1 MTDNKIEITFP
12 ENIPVCNVELLNP
25 YANNPRTHSDEQIEQ
40 LMASMR
46 EFGFTNP
53 ILADRDT
60 KEVIAGHGRLLA
72 ARKLGLRQVPVI
84 FLAHLNETKRRKLII
99 ADNQLALNAGWDM
112 ELLATELSALNEL
125 GESLDVL
132 GFEDEFLDEV
142 LNTQIEEN
150 ESPEERIE
158 KLIERYG
165 VPPFSILDVRQ
176 GYWQKRKK
184 EWKDLIQEKGESRE
198 HTLFKTDSYMNKI
211 GTVSI
216 LDPVLCE
223 TLINWFA
230 LPKKTKCI
238 DPFAGDTS
246 FGFVSSLKECEFIGI
261 ELRPEQVELN
271 RARSKKF
278 NLNAQYI
285 CDDGQNILKHVAPDS
300 QDFLFS
306 CPPYYDLEVYSD
318 LEKDASNQE
327 TYEDFLKIITNAFS
341 GAIKTLKNNRFAAIV
356 VSNIRNNKTGLYRN
370 FVNDIIKLFQNNG
383 MLFYNDI
390 ILVDVAGSAAMR
402 ANHNMQNRKVVKTH
416 QNVLI
421 FYKGDPKKIPEIY
434 NNSVFVD
441 NYTNT
446 EQQNAKINVNTD
458 IIGKLD
464 PVLYETL
471 INWFSLGKGSKCID
485 LYANDTCPAFVS
497 AIKECKYTGFT
508 NNSKAIQKN
517 KTETHKERNIKY
529 ICSSNILEYVEEK
542 TQDFLFSVLP
552 EITNEKEYKKLLTKF
567 EVDFSQAIKSL
578 NENRF
583 AAIVLSNYRNHE
595 IGCCF
600 PLTDDIV
607 KIFTDNGMAFYNDIV
622 FLENIIEA
630 QNEKNNEMLERKVV
644 PVHKN
649 VLIFYKGRPSQIKS
663 TFTNIIEE
671 ESNESSSKT

>member
-12 ENIPVCNVELLNP
+12 ENIPVCNIEILNP
-25 YANNPRTHSDEQIEQ
+25 YANNPRTHSNEQIDQ
-40 LMASMR
+40 LMESMR

-53 ILADRDT
+53 ILADKDT

-112 ELLATELSALNEL
+112 ELLATELSALNEM

-132 GFEDEFLDEV
+132 GFEDEFIDDI
-142 LNTQIEEN
+142 LNTQLEEN
-150 ESPEERIE
+150 QTPEEHIE
-158 KLIERYG
+158 KLVDKFG
-165 VPPFSILDVRQ
+165 VPPFSVLDVRQ

-184 EWKDLIQEKGESRE
+184 DWKELIREKGESRE
-198 HTLFKTDSYMNKI
+198 NTLFRTDSYMNEI

-223 TLINWFA
+223 TLINWFG

-246 FGFVSSLKECEFIGI
+246 FGVVSALKGCEFVGI
-261 ELRPEQVELN
+261 ELRPEQVSINQERCN
-271 RARSKKF
+271 RL

-285 CDDGQNILKHVAPDS
+285 CDDGQNILKHVAPES

-318 LEKDASNQE
+318 LEQDASNQE

-356 VSNIRNNKTGLYRN
+356 VSNIRNTKTGTYRN

-383 MLFYNDI
+383 MYFYNDI
-390 ILVDVAGSAAMR
+390 ILVDVVGSAAMR
-402 ANHNMQNRKVVKTH
+402 AKHNMKNSKVVKTH

-421 FYKGDPKKIPEIY
+421 FYKGDLKKIPEIY
-434 NNSVFVD
+434 NQPIFVD
-441 NYTNT
+441 NYISNEKQETKENTNT
-446 EQQNAKINVNTD
+446 EEF
-458 IIGKLD
+458 GKLD
-464 PVLYETL
+464 PVLFDTL
-471 INWFSLGKGSKCID
+471 TNWFGLGKGTKCID
-485 LYANDTCPAFVS
+485 IYANDTCPALVS
-497 AIKECKYTGFT
+497 AIKECEYIGFT
-508 NNSKAIQKN
+508 TDSAKVQQN
-517 KTETHKERNIKY
+517 KQVVHKIGTQSRF
-529 ICSSNILEYVEEK
+529 ICDKDLKKYVEQES
-542 TQDFLFSVLP
+542 QDFLFAELP
-552 EITNEKEYKKLLTKF
+552 CPKNEKEYKRLLKDLRPLIT
-567 EVDFSQAIKSL
+567 DAIKSL
-578 NENRF
+578 KETRF
-583 AAIVLSNYRNHE
+583 AAVVLSNSRNDD
-595 IGCCF
+595 GFCY

-607 KIFTDNGMAFYNDIV
+607 QIFHNNGMAFYNDIV
-622 FLENIIEA
+622 FLEKIIEA
-630 QNEKNNEMLERKVV
+630 QKAKSNDMKARRVT

-649 VLIFYKGRPSQIKS
+649 VLIFYKGRPSKIKDI
-663 TFTNIIEE
+663 FN
-671 ESNESSSKT
+671 NKTE

>member
-1 MTDNKIEITFP
+1 MTDNKNEITFP
-12 ENIPVCNVELLNP
+12 DNIPVCNIEILNP
-25 YANNPRTHSDEQIEQ
+25 YANNPRTHSNEQIEQ

-72 ARKLGLRQVPVI
+72 ARRLGLRQVPVI

-125 GESLDVL
+125 GENLDVL

-142 LNTQIEEN
+142 LNAQLEEN
-150 ESPEERIE
+150 ETPEERTE
-158 KLIERYG
+158 KLIDRYG

-184 EWKDLIQEKGESRE
+184 EWKDLIREKGESRE
-198 HTLFKTDSYMNKI
+198 HTLFKTDSYMNEI

-223 TLINWFA
+223 TLLNWFA

-246 FGFVSSLKECEFIGI
+246 FGFVSAFKGCEFVGI
-261 ELRPEQVELN
+261 ELRPEQVKLN
-271 RARSKKF
+271 QERSNKL

-285 CDDGQNILKHVAPDS
+285 CDDAQNILKHIAPNS

-318 LEKDASNQE
+318 LEQDASNQE
-327 TYEDFLKIITNAFS
+327 TYDDFLKIITNAFS
-341 GAIKTLKNNRFAAIV
+341 GAIKTLKDNRFAAIV

-383 MLFYNDI
+383 MHFYNDI

-421 FYKGDPKKIPEIY
+421 FYKGDLKKIPEIY
-434 NNSVFVD
+434 NQPVFVD
-441 NYTNT
+441 NYISS
-446 EQQNAKINVNTD
+446 EKQEAKENVNSEEF
-458 IIGKLD
+458 GKLD

-471 INWFSLGKGSKCID
+471 INWFGLGQGTKCMDIC
-485 LYANDTCPAFVS
+485 ANDTCPALVS
-497 AIKECKYTGFT
+497 HLKDCEYIGFT
-508 NNSKAIQKN
+508 SDAAKVQQNKLTMSKFGIKSQFICDNDIK
-517 KTETHKERNIKY
+517 KYVTEQ
-529 ICSSNILEYVEEK
+529 S
-542 TQDFLFSVLP
+542 QDFLFAELP
-552 EITNEKEYKKLLTKF
+552 SPKNDKEYKELLTNLRSMLKDA
-567 EVDFSQAIKSL
+567 VKTLKDT
-578 NENRF
+578 RF
-583 AAIVLSNYRNHE
+583 AAVILSNNRNNS
-595 IGCCF
+595 GTCF
-600 PLTDDIV
+600 SLTDDIV
-607 KIFTDNGMAFYNDIV
+607 KIFNDNGMAFYNDIV

-630 QNEKNNEMLERKVV
+630 QKAKNNDMKSRHVI
-644 PVHKN
+644 PVHRN
-649 VLIFYKGRPSQIKS
+649 VLIFYKGRPSQIKDVFI
-663 TFTNIIEE
+663 TKNRG
-671 ESNESSSKT
+671 NK

>member
-1 MTDNKIEITFP
+1 MTDKQNQITFP
-12 ENIPVCNVELLNP
+12 ENIPVCNIEILNP

-53 ILADRDT
+53 ILADQDT

-112 ELLATELSALNEL
+112 ELLATELSALNEM

-132 GFEDEFLDEV
+132 GFDDEFLDEV
-142 LNTQIEEN
+142 LNTQLEEN
-150 ESPEERIE
+150 ETPEERTE
-158 KLIERYG
+158 KLVDKFG

-184 EWKDLIQEKGESRE
+184 DWKAVIREHGESRE
-198 HTLFKTDSYMNKI
+198 GTLFDPNNFMGSI

-246 FGFVSSLKECEFIGI
+246 FGVVSALKGCEFIGI
-261 ELRPEQVELN
+261 ELRPEQAAINQE
-271 RARSKKF
+271 RSDRL

-285 CDDGQNILKHVAPDS
+285 CDDGQNVLKHVAPES

-318 LEKDASNQE
+318 LEQDASNQE

-356 VSNIRNNKTGLYRN
+356 VSNIRNVKTGCYRN
-370 FVNDIIKLFQNNG
+370 FVNDIIRIFNDNG
-383 MLFYNDI
+383 MAFYNDI
-390 ILVDVAGSAAMR
+390 ILVDVVGSGSMR
-402 ANHNMQNRKVVKTH
+402 AAHNMLNRKVVKTH

-421 FYKGDPKKIPEIY
+421 FYKGDLKKIPEIY
-434 NNSVFVD
+434 NHPVFID

-446 EQQNAKINVNTD
+446 EQQEAKENVNTD
-458 IIGKLD
+458 EFGSLD
-464 PVLYETL
+464 PVLFDTL
-471 INWFSLGKGSKCID
+471 TNWFGLGKGTKCID
-485 LYANDTCPAFVS
+485 IYANDTCPALVS
-497 AIKECKYTGFT
+497 HLKNCEYIGFT
-508 NNSKAIQKN
+508 TDSAKVQQN
-517 KTETHKERNIKY
+517 KQATRKEGAQSRFICDNNIKK
-529 ICSSNILEYVEEK
+529 YVADQS
-542 TQDFLFSVLP
+542 QDFLFAGLP
-552 EITNEKEYKKLLTKF
+552 SPKDDKEYKKLLEDLRPIIT
-567 EVDFSQAIKSL
+567 DAIKSL
-578 NENRF
+578 KDTRF
-583 AAIVLSNYRNHE
+583 AAVVLSNSRSNDGVCY
-595 IGCCF
+595 

-607 KIFTDNGMAFYNDIV
+607 KIFNDNGMAFYNDIV
-622 FLENIIEA
+622 FLEKIIEA
-630 QNEKNNEMLERKVV
+630 QKEKRNDMKTRRVI

-649 VLIFYKGRPSQIKS
+649 VLIFYKGRPSQIKDVFKN
-663 TFTNIIEE
+663 TT
-671 ESNESSSKT
+671 ESENEN